1 MSDSAFVPYPKIPE
15 RAALS
20 RSAVRRWTATEKVH
34 GAHLAL
40 LCEDGT
46 VRAAKRRA
54 PLDGDALDAFF
65 GLARIWPALS
75 VAAGRAAAALCE
87 AYPGAGRVVL
97 YGELFGGRYPHPAVP
112 PQDGAQ
118 AVQTGVWYAPGL
130 HWSVFDAVVEVR
142 GERWWAADA
151 ALRRAASAAGLLC
164 APLLAEGPLV
174 RLQDLPAAFPSRV
187 PAGFGLPPLV
197 GNLAEG
203 YVLKPAGDLPVAAG
217 RPVLKVKQAG
227 FAEDARYRGARPY
240 TAPPGGAAGVPGWLV
255 EEAAALLTPAR
266 AASAVSKLGPAAGP
280 AEVAAEIARDAV
292 EDLADRLGGLPAA
305 QASRLAAGLGAAA
318 LELARLDA
326 AGRRTP

>member
-1 MSDSAFVPYPKIPE
+1 MSESVFAPYPKIPE

-40 LCEDGT
+40 LCEGGT
-46 VRAAKRRA
+46 VRPAKRRE
-54 PLDGDALDAFF
+54 LLEGDALDGFF
-65 GLARIWPALS
+65 GLARIWPGLA
-75 VAAGRAAAALCE
+75 VAAARAAGALRE
-87 AYPGAGRVVL
+87 EYRTPGRVVL

-112 PQDGAQ
+112 PEDGAQ

-142 GERWWAADA
+142 GERWWAGDA
-151 ALRRAASAAGLLC
+151 VLRRAAAAAALPC

-174 RLQDLPAAFPSRV
+174 RLQQLPAAFPSLV
-187 PAGFGLPPLV
+187 PAGFDLPPLAA
-197 GNLAEG
+197 NLAEG
-203 YVLKPAGDLPVAAG
+203 YVLKPAEDVPVEAG

-227 FAEDARYRGARPY
+227 FAEDARYGGARPY
-240 TAPPGGAAGVPGWLV
+240 AVPAGGAAGVPGWLV
-255 EEAAALLTPAR
+255 EQAAALRTPAR

-280 AEVAAEIARDAV
+280 AEVAAEIARDTV

-305 QASRLAAGLGAAA
+305 QASRLTACLHPAA
-318 LELARLDA
+318 LHLARLDA
-326 AGRRTP
+326 TGRTA

>member
-1 MSDSAFVPYPKIPE
+1 MSESAFAPYPKIPE

-20 RSAVRRWTATEKVH
+20 RSAVRAWAATEKVH

-40 LCEDGT
+40 LCEDGA

-54 PLDGDALDAFF
+54 LLDGDALDGFF

-75 VAAGRAAAALCE
+75 VAAGRVAAALRE
-87 AYPGAGRVVL
+87 ELRAAGRVVL

-130 HWSVFDAVVEVR
+130 HWSVFDAVVEVH
-142 GERWWAADA
+142 GERWWAGDA
-151 ALRRAASAAGLLC
+151 ALRRAAAAAAGLPC
-164 APLLAEGPLV
+164 APLLGEGPLV
-174 RLQDLPAAFPSRV
+174 RLQELPAAFPSLV
-187 PAGFGLPPLV
+187 PAGFGLPPLA

-203 YVLKPAGDLPVAAG
+203 YVLKPAGAVPVAVG
-217 RPVLKVKQAG
+217 RPVLKVKQPG
-227 FAEDARYRGARPY
+227 
-240 TAPPGGAAGVPGWLV
+240 PPPAAGAP
-255 EEAAALLTPAR
+255 
-266 AASAVSKLGPAAGP
+266 SAVSKLGPAAAP
-280 AEVAAEIARDAV
+280 AAVAAEIARDTV

-305 QASRLAAGLGAAA
+305 QAVRLTACLGSAA

>member
-1 MSDSAFVPYPKIPE
+1 MSESAFAPYPKIPE

-20 RSAVRRWTATEKVH
+20 RSAVRAWAATEKVH

-40 LCEDGT
+40 LCEDGA

-54 PLDGDALDAFF
+54 LLDGDALDGFF

-75 VAAGRAAAALCE
+75 VAAGRAAAALRE
-87 AYPGAGRVVL
+87 ELRAAGRVVL

-112 PQDGAQ
+112 PQDGARP
-118 AVQTGVWYAPGL
+118 VQTGVWYAPGL
-130 HWSVFDAVVEVR
+130 HWSVFDAVVEVH
-142 GERWWAADA
+142 GERWWAGDA
-151 ALRRAASAAGLLC
+151 ALRRAAAAAGLPY
-164 APLLAEGPLV
+164 APLLGEGPLV
-174 RLQDLPAAFPSRV
+174 RLQELSAVFPSLV
-187 PAGFGLPPLV
+187 PAGFGLPPLA

-203 YVLKPAGDLPVAAG
+203 YVLKPAGAVPVAVG
-217 RPVLKVKQAG
+217 RPVLKVKQPG

-255 EEAAALLTPAR
+255 EQAAVLLTPAR
-266 AASAVSKLGPAAGP
+266 AAAAVSKLGPAAAP
-280 AEVAAEIARDAV
+280 AEVAAEIARDTV

-305 QASRLAAGLGAAA
+305 QAVRLTSCLGSAA